1 MILRTVVCRFV
12 CMTSILLVFLF
23 VASAVQAGVKI
34 RPIFIGGEPPS
45 CEDPPTDCD
54 LAGEG
59 DLQEIFQVAAKAW
72 EKALKK
78 RGGNWHVRIEFGW
91 SDMSASGLYAQE
103 TLVSQ
108 GGHNPVRITRS
119 KIMFN
124 NKPPAPGFYA
134 DPTPRESTEYKM
146 YSSSDNASSFVD
158 SEVDIPRINTA
169 RIFSEATGD
178 ATGKIDLL
186 TIATHEIGHA
196 LGLDYEYE
204 GWVSACGGGNICELE
219 ITAPRPYAGLFVRLD
234 FGPHIGSG
242 GEEGP
247 PPLMTPTPHA
257 GWRQL
262 ISGLDVLV
270 IAEISLF
277 NRPNLSAYKLP
288 PPW

>member
-1 MILRTVVCRFV
+1 MILRTVVSRFV
-12 CMTSILLVFLF
+12 CTTSILLVFLF
-23 VASAVQAGVKI
+23 AASAAQAGVKI
-34 RPIFIGGEPPS
+34 QPVFIGGEPP
-45 CEDPPTDCD
+45 CEGSPPCD
-54 LAGEG
+54 DLVGGG
-59 DLQEIFQVAAKAW
+59 DLQEIFQVAAEAW

-78 RGGNWHVRIEFGW
+78 GGGNWHVTIEFGW
-91 SDMSASGLYAQE
+91 DNLGPSLYAQE

-119 KIMFN
+119 TVMFN
-124 NKPPAPGFYA
+124 NKPPEHGFYA

-146 YSSSDNASSFVD
+146 YSSSDNVSRFVVD
-158 SEVDIPRINTA
+158 SEVEIPRINTA

-178 ATGKIDLL
+178 AKDKIDLL

-196 LGLDYEYE
+196 LGLDYDYQ
-204 GWVSACGGGNICELE
+204 GWYSVCGDEIICELE
-219 ITAPRPYAGLFVRLD
+219 ITTPRPYAGMSVR
-234 FGPHIGSG
+234 FSWGPHIGSG

-247 PPLMTPTPHA
+247 PPLMTPEPHA

-277 NRPNLSAYKLP
+277 DRPNLSAYKLP